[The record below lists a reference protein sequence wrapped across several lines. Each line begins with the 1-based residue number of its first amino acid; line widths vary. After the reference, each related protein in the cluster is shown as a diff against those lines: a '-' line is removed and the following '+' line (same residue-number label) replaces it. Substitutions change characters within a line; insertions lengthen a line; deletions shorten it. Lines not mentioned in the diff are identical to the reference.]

1 MKAHS
6 PQDEVYGP
14 LSIPAYCWP
23 IIDTPEFQRMRHI
36 PQLGTTSWIYPAAT
50 HSRFEHSL
58 GVAHLAQQFMTHLKI
73 NQPELNIKEEWEH
86 AVVIAGLCH
95 DIGHGPWSH
104 CFEAV
109 AHLFDP
115 TWDHEDNSVR
125 ILENMIDK
133 YKLPLPR
140 YIYEAACNFIRGEP
154 YENFPVWTSQI
165 IANHVTDID
174 LDKLD
179 YLARDMNRTFLSARS
194 DTERLIFNCRITQGE
209 LTYRKSETTTIERMF
224 FNRIDMH
231 RRVYQHRVNQA
242 LSLMIT
248 DMLKEA
254 EPHLGI
260 STSLNDPNE
269 FIKFDCRLLYL
280 IERGNCGK
288 EAQKIANDI
297 ITRKFYKC
305 IGEIKVHPTNK
316 DGIQYSQRPSNSIE
330 EDIAEYSN
338 GAVKAESLRVCKLNF
353 RYGLDNEH
361 PLLKVGFYTNDSNNM
376 IKLDKS
382 EISCIIPAYF
392 KETAMMAFVTDPSL
406 IGVAKKA
413 FEALKDAKGLV

>member
-14 LSIPAYCWP
+14 LNIPAYCWP

-36 PQLGTTSWIYPAAT
+36 PQLGTSSWIYPGAT

-58 GVAHLAQQFMTHLKI
+58 GVAHLAANFMNHLKTV
-73 NQPELNIKEEWEH
+73 QPELNIQEEWTQ
-86 AVVIAGLCH
+86 AVIVAGLCH

-115 TWDHEDNSVR
+115 KWDHEDSSVN
-125 ILENMIDK
+125 ILQNMIDK

-140 YIYEAACNFIRGEP
+140 KIYDAACNFISGLE
-154 YENFPVWTSQI
+154 YENFPKWTSQI
-165 IANHVTDID
+165 IANHETDID

-194 DTERLIFNCRITQGE
+194 DTDRLLYNCRITENQ
-209 LTYRKSETTTIERMF
+209 LSWRKSEIPTIERMF

-231 RRVYQHRVNQA
+231 RRVYQHRVNHA
-242 LSLMIT
+242 ISLMIT
-248 DMLKEA
+248 DMLKFA

-260 STSLNDPNE
+260 STSLANPDE

-280 IERGNCGK
+280 IERGKCGK
-288 EAQKIANDI
+288 EAQKIAQDI
-297 ITRKFYKC
+297 TSRKFYKM
-305 IGEIKVHPTNK
+305 IGELRVHPTNK
-316 DGIQYSQRPSNSIE
+316 DGLSYSQKPANSIE
-330 EDIAEYSN
+330 EDIAEFSN
-338 GAVKAESLRVCKLNF
+338 GKISPDVLRVCKMSF
-353 RYGLDNEH
+353 RYGLNNEH
-361 PLLKVGFYTNDSNNM
+361 PLLKVAFYSNDSNT
-376 IKLDKS
+376 IQKLDKS
-382 EISCIIPAYF
+382 EISCIIPAYY
-392 KETAMMAFVTDPSL
+392 KETAMRVFVTDPEL
-406 IGVAKKA
+406 IPEAKKA
-413 FEALKDAKGLV
+413 FEAWKDAKGLV